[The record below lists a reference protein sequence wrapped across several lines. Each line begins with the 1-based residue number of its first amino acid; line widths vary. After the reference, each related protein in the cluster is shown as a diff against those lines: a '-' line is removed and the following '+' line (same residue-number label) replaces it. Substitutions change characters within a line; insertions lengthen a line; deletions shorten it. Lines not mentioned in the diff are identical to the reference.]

1 MPKFLLGRSIQCSL
15 VPKLC
20 LKLEESQ
27 WSRSQADGTFQVNY
41 VSYCPFEGRNRAGRI
56 RGTAA
61 AVIELAEDTEING
74 GQAVHPWP
82 GHLLASLHLRTCVS
96 DRQGRQISHMGDT
109 DSLEVCGYQHQYQQ
123 KPKKMCHWAC
133 VMCHVSCVAY
143 HVSHIMCHM
152 SIKQYSR
159 S

>member
-27 WSRSQADGTFQVNY
+27 WSRSQAGGTFQVNY

-96 DRQGRQISHMGDT
+96 DRQGT
-109 DSLEVCGYQHQYQQ
+109 ASLG
-123 KPKKMCHWAC
+123 KTNF
-133 VMCHVSCVAY
+133 AY
-143 HVSHIMCHM
+143 GRH
-152 SIKQYSR
+152 
-159 S
+159 